1 MENDKIVK
9 ATKELGFNVRV
20 IFKEEPVK
28 LDIYDESVDKSD
40 NLLGQVVNISYINTQ
55 TREVITMLVQILASN
70 QFIVNISSKN
80 IKCII
85 KDGYAA
91 IFETNFTGDESS
103 FLLWY
108 IEDVNTLAQ
117 AIEVIYEEYASGNLY
132 KKLKDIYQTDVI

>member
-1 MENDKIVK
+1 
-9 ATKELGFNVRV
+9 
-20 IFKEEPVK
+20 
-28 LDIYDESVDKSD
+28 
-40 NLLGQVVNISYINTQ
+40 
-55 TREVITMLVQILASN
+55 MLVQILASN

-85 KDGYAA
+85 KDGYAT
-91 IFETNFTGDESS
+91 IFETNFKGDEDS

-132 KKLKDIYQTDVI
+132 KKLKDIYQEDVI